1 MVRGGRVTSYW
12 WNIAVAGQ
20 ELFKFLQT
28 GSPAFDN
35 LYFYSYKLLLVLF
48 LVQEATFSKHLL
60 PYVDTTSFLTLKD
73 PPSHVY
79 ILLFSENT
87 VMYSLFV
94 FSEVLTSTNEF
105 PEKFRYGLYALWE
118 VILIE
123 VRFTFISSLILF
135 HVVNGSLLL

>member
-1 MVRGGRVTSYW
+1 MVGGGRVTSYW

-20 ELFKFLQT
+20 GLFKFLQT

-60 PYVDTTSFLTLKD
+60 PSYVDTTSYLTLKD

-79 ILLFSENT
+79 ILLLSENT
-87 VMYSLFV
+87 VMYSLYL
-94 FSEVLTSTNEF
+94 FSEILISTNKF
-105 PEKFRYGLYALWE
+105 PEKFTCGLLCLMVSYSNW
-118 VILIE
+118 
-123 VRFTFISSLILF
+123 S
-135 HVVNGSLLL
+135 

>member
-1 MVRGGRVTSYW
+1 M
-12 WNIAVAGQ
+12 
-20 ELFKFLQT
+20 
-28 GSPAFDN
+28 
-35 LYFYSYKLLLVLF
+35 LF